1 MNAKKPVKMST
12 ETALH
17 SFTFFYYILKPS
29 LDKRMKLYKNNLT
42 DTVFKIASV
51 HFITTKNFLPSHEL
65 FLL

>member
-1 MNAKKPVKMST
+1 MST

-17 SFTFFYYILKPS
+17 SFTLKQFYYILKPT

-51 HFITTKNFLPSHEL
+51 HFITTEYFLPSHEL